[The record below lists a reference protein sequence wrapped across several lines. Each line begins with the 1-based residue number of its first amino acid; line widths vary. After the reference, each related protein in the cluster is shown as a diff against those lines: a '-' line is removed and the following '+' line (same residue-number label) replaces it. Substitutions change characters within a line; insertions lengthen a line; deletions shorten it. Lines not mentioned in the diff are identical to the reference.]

1 MDDDNNSEQPS
12 DRNNAGEPE
21 AKPTVK
27 NTPAAKPVTAVHL
40 TPEQIA
46 FAQAQAR
53 KAATAAAEEQP
64 VEETGD
70 EQDLDAGAAFP
81 PTPPVEGEVLVP
93 ASKID
98 VWAHHARRG
107 SRRVSDHAA
116 ALALSAAE
124 PLKLR
129 PLVVIRKD
137 DGTYA
142 VIDGRFRL
150 EAIKDGHRGNRDVE
164 VRCVLFQGTEAEAVA
179 QLCDEGLGTIGMTQI
194 EQARA
199 LFSLQQTGNVSQTEI
214 AKRYPRLTVTKV
226 NNMVRA
232 ARVWDQWPDLF
243 DVLQDPDRV
252 SVDYGVKLF
261 TLMKRLDADEQEA
274 LLDRA
279 RDLIANGERFTPNEA
294 LRALQVDGEE
304 DDGDA
309 AETGSGDPAEEE
321 QEAEDVFGADDQ
333 PLGKAEQLAGDR
345 LRLTLPSSGEIEAM
359 SASEREENAAPFLA
373 RIRQHFGL
381 EEEG

>member
-1 MDDDNNSEQPS
+1 MDDISSEQPS
-12 DRNNAGEPE
+12 TRNDDGEPE
-21 AKPTVK
+21 AKLTGR
-27 NTPAAKPVTAVHL
+27 NTPTTKPASASHL
-40 TPEQIA
+40 TPDQIA

-53 KAATAAAEEQP
+53 MAAAAAADRP
-64 VEETGD
+64 TEETDD
-70 EQDLDAGAAFP
+70 EQDPDAGEAFP
-81 PTPPVEGEVLVP
+81 LVPTVEGEILVP
-93 ASKID
+93 ASRLD
-98 VWAHHARRG
+98 VSRHHPRRG
-107 SRRVSDHAA
+107 SRRVSDHAS

-150 EAIKDGHRGNRDVE
+150 EAIKDAHRGNRDVE

-179 QLCDEGLGTIGMTQI
+179 QLCDEGLGTVGMTQI

-199 LFSLQQTGNVSQTEI
+199 LFSLQQTSNVSQTEI
-214 AKRYPRLTVTKV
+214 AKRYPRLTVSKV

-261 TLMKRLDADEQEA
+261 TLMKRLDAGEQEA

-279 RDLIANGERFTPNEA
+279 RDIIANGEHFTPNEA
-294 LRALQVDGEE
+294 LKALQVDDEE
-304 DDGDA
+304 GDANA
-309 AETGSGDPAEEE
+309 AETSGGGNPAEEE

-345 LRLTLPSSGEIEAM
+345 LRLTLPSIGEIEAM
-359 SASEREENAAPFLA
+359 SASEREENAAPFIA

-381 EEEG
+381 EEER